1 MPLAACG
8 QPALDGVPP
17 GFELHPA
24 FRLEI
29 AAAEP
34 VTVDPIDLAFDER
47 GRVFVLELPGYPDM
61 ERPARI
67 AELTDGDGD
76 GRWDERRLF
85 ADDLGMAD
93 SILPWRRGL
102 LTAAPPHL
110 LYLEDTNGDGRADR
124 RDVLLSGFAEGNP
137 QHNVNAL
144 RYGLDNWVHGVNGGN
159 GARVFWPDAPE
170 EAADIGQDDFRVDL
184 GGGRFERTGRGAGG
198 FGMTFGPWGRAFGT
212 HNLDHLSQVVVP
224 RRYLDGLPP
233 AWQDGRQRLA
243 APPDGGPAELFPI
256 GVRQTR
262 PNHPEQSSRFSAASA
277 VTAYAGGAFG
287 SAGLGGDGAILGGG
301 GTGTVERGID
311 VFVADPSANVVHR
324 AVVDTSGAA
333 AEAARGRPGVEFL
346 ASTDP
351 LFRPVNLTVGPDGA
365 LYVLDMHRGVVEH
378 PEWIPDPMEAELD
391 LYEGD
396 DRGRIYRVVPAAGL
410 PAGHAAFG
418 GYDRSRPGE
427 LLDALSHPNRWR
439 RLTAQRLLVEEF
451 ATDPPEPLV
460 RDLRQ
465 MLENARPLGRL
476 HALWTLSGLGALDPE
491 SLGAALAD
499 PAPELR
505 RNAVLAFEE
514 TSGILTE
521 RRRPSGRRDFRPP
534 AAAAREGAGAPG
546 VGPRSALASDVV
558 ALIGDADSG
567 VRLQA
572 MLTAGLLLRSG
583 IDGAEAIRDA
593 AMSAVVAGLTASAGE
608 SPAAPRSADETP
620 ASPDPTDETLASPES
635 ANEERWL
642 RLAAVSVLAGDP
654 VASLELLLTAGGGAD
669 DVVERI
675 AALLPAERLG
685 ETIASDV
692 VLRTLAGSGAQAS
705 GTGRALLAGL
715 TAAASGGENRR
726 PADSTLA
733 VPLARL
739 RRSTDD
745 GLAAAA
751 WRLSAAL
758 GAGASA
764 EEIRLLDCAGIRAG
778 DPAGP
783 VEERLQALALFALRR
798 QWPADSADVAV
809 RCPRTGGGPADTA
822 FTGGSWLERMGSLLE
837 AGHPQEV
844 QRAAMAEFAAADQTA
859 VTAHVID
866 RWPYMGPAARRD
878 AGSYLIRGR
887 GRHGALLD
895 AIESGRIRVGEMNFD
910 LERRRFLLRSPEP
923 EIRRR
928 AQALFDDAG
937 VVTRAG
943 AIEAMRPALELD
955 GDVARGEALFLEL
968 CARCHRSGGAGG
980 GPGPD
985 LSGIGRKSG
994 ETLLHDILD
1003 PNAAVDAAYV
1013 NYIVETVD
1021 GEVHTG
1027 LLAESAGGAVAL
1039 RAAEDL
1045 LIEVPA
1051 ERVREIRSD
1060 GLSMMPEELEAGLE
1074 PADMADLLAFL
1085 SRSHRTARPP
1095 GARVFRPAAAEG
1107 GVQQRRRQSRRPFI
1121 GAAPLRGAAL
1131 SGSEDPRTRPVG
1143 RPAQPAG
1150 RKTRAPG
1157 RSANPAN
1164 YRRRWTASISR
1175 KRSFSRTA
1183 CSRSST
1189 R

>member
-24 FRLEI
+24 FRLEL

-34 VTVDPIDLAFDER
+34 VTVDPIDLSFDER

-67 AELTDGDGD
+67 VELTDGDGD

-110 LYLEDTNGDGRADR
+110 LYLEDTNGDGKADR

-198 FGMTFGPWGRAFGT
+198 FGMTFDPWGRAFGT

-346 ASTDP
+346 ASTEP

-378 PEWIPDPMEAELD
+378 PEWIPDRMEAELD
-391 LYEGD
+391 LYEGN
-396 DRGRIYRVVPAAGL
+396 DRGRIYRIVPAAGL

-427 LLDALSHPNRWR
+427 LLRALSHPNRWR
-439 RLTAQRLLVEEF
+439 RLTAQRLLVEEL
-451 ATDPPEPLV
+451 AADPPEEIV
-460 RDLRQ
+460 RALRET
-465 MLENARPLGRL
+465 LENAPPLGRL
-476 HALWTLSGLGALDPE
+476 HALWTLSGIGELDPE

-499 PAPELR
+499 SEPELR

-514 TSGILTE
+514 ALGNLAD
-521 RRRPSGRRDFRPP
+521 RRRPDGRRDSWPP
-534 AAAAREGAGAPG
+534 SAAAGREAGAPG
-546 VGPRSALASDVV
+546 VGPLLALASDVV
-558 ALIGDADSG
+558 GLIGDPDAG

-572 MLTAGLLLRSG
+572 MLTSGLLLRSG
-583 IDGAEAIRDA
+583 IEGGEALRDA
-593 AMSAVVAGLTASAGE
+593 AMSAVVAAVAPG
-608 SPAAPRSADETP
+608 SPVPAD
-620 ASPDPTDETLASPES
+620 
-635 ANEERWL
+635 EERWL
-642 RLAAVSVLAGDP
+642 RLAAVSVLADDP
-654 VASLELLLTAGGGAD
+654 VASLERLLTLGSGAD

-675 AALLPAERLG
+675 AALLPVERLG
-685 ETIASDV
+685 ETIGSDR
-692 VLRTLAGSGAQAS
+692 VLRTLAESGAGAS

-715 TAAASGGENRR
+715 TAAASGFEVGRLDVSA
-726 PADSTLA
+726 PAGRARLAGATAAASGAEAGRLDDSALA
-733 VPLARL
+733 GRLGRL
-739 RRSTDD
+739 RRSGDD

-758 GAGASA
+758 GVEASA
-764 EEIRLLDCAGIRAG
+764 EEIGLLDCAGIRAAN
-778 DPAGP
+778 PAGS
-783 VEERLQALALFALRR
+783 VEKRLQALALFGLRR
-798 QWPADSADVAV
+798 QWPSDPEGAAAVCPQAD
-809 RCPRTGGGPADTA
+809 GGAAATA
-822 FTGGSWLERMGSLLE
+822 FTGESWLERMGSLLE
-837 AGHPQEV
+837 AAHPREV
-844 QRAAMAEFAAADQTA
+844 QRAAMAELAAADQTA

-887 GRHGALLD
+887 GRHEALLD
-895 AIESGRIRVGEMNFD
+895 ALESSRIRLGEMNFD

-928 AQALFDDAG
+928 ARALFDDAG
-937 VVTRAG
+937 VVTRAA
-943 AIEAMRPALELD
+943 AIEAMRPALELEGNPD
-955 GDVARGEALFLEL
+955 RGEALFLEL
-968 CARCHRSGGAGG
+968 CARCHQSGAMGG
-980 GPGPD
+980 GPGPSLD
-985 LSGIGRKSG
+985 GIGRKSG

-1027 LLAESAGGAVAL
+1027 LLAESAGGGIVL

-1045 LIEVPA
+1045 PIEVSA
-1051 ERVREIRSD
+1051 ERVREVRSD

-1074 PADMADLLAFL
+1074 PVDMANLLAFL
-1085 SRSHRTARPP
+1085 NR
-1095 GARVFRPAAAEG
+1095 
-1107 GVQQRRRQSRRPFI
+1107 
-1121 GAAPLRGAAL
+1121 
-1131 SGSEDPRTRPVG
+1131 
-1143 RPAQPAG
+1143 
-1150 RKTRAPG
+1150 
-1157 RSANPAN
+1157 
-1164 YRRRWTASISR
+1164 
-1175 KRSFSRTA
+1175 
-1183 CSRSST
+1183 
-1189 R
+1189 